1 MLDQT
6 YQIQKFQVGKNT
18 SNAAVW
24 GDSGRYPLA
33 IELLEQ
39 VYGYRNRLEQLE
51 TDNSP
56 TLVRHAFAE
65 QKTLKLTWYSNLD
78 HLKSDVHSD
87 QGNKT
92 LSPKRIREVARSMFR
107 DCWDRERK
115 QNKKLSFYN
124 SIKDNFEI
132 ENYLQNVDLK
142 HRQMKC
148 MAQIRS
154 SSHRLNIET
163 GRHGIEKRS
172 NVLNRVCHHCSDLT
186 NLKYLAELP
195 FFAPICED
203 ESHVLQTC
211 PLYDDL
217 RTNAAET
224 IKEHLQV
231 DLKRLISDKE
241 LLPRFGGL
249 LAKIFDRRFL
259 ANSKNNFSKLI
270 R

>member
-1 MLDQT
+1 
-6 YQIQKFQVGKNT
+6 
-18 SNAAVW
+18 
-24 GDSGRYPLA
+24 
-33 IELLEQ
+33 
-39 VYGYRNRLEQLE
+39 
-51 TDNSP
+51 
-56 TLVRHAFAE
+56 
-65 QKTLKLTWYSNLD
+65 
-78 HLKSDVHSD
+78 
-87 QGNKT
+87 
-92 LSPKRIREVARSMFR
+92 MFR

-124 SIKDNFEI
+124 SIKDTFEI

-148 MAQIRS
+148 VAQIRS

-172 NVLNRVCHHCSDLT
+172 NVLNRVCHYCSDLT

-203 ESHVLQTC
+203 ASHVLQTC

-217 RTNAAET
+217 RTNAAEA

-231 DLKRLISDKE
+231 DLKRLFSDKE

-249 LAKIFDRRFL
+249 IAKIFDRRFL
-259 ANSKNNFSKLI
+259 VNSKNNFS
-270 R
+270 